1 MKFFSLLIL
10 VIASSFTFGQDV
22 PSSIMDKTMIKIKVS
37 GMVFNSGVDSV
48 YISQLYGQTWMDH
61 IGVPLD
67 ENGSFQFDGTL
78 PNPDYYVLR
87 FGKNHLNIILRDGSD
102 IKVYGDGA
110 NINEF
115 ANFIGSDESH
125 AINEYLRILQKWI
138 TIRDQAM
145 LKIQADSTKKTE
157 INKATSD
164 EFNKFRSAQ
173 QNFVSKNTNSAALYP
188 VLTQIDPKNDFA
200 TFESLVNQLNASFSA
215 SPTVQSIN
223 ANMVKMKAEISA
235 NDPLGAGKLAP
246 DFEEM
251 KIDGTMMKLSDLR
264 GSVVLLDFWASW
276 CGPCRKENPTV
287 VKAYKKYA
295 EEGFTVMSVSL
306 DKSKP
311 AWEAAIAKDGLVWP
325 NHVSDLK
332 QWSSRVAKLY
342 SVKGIP
348 FTVLIDREGKII
360 RTKLRGADL
369 EQELHRIFG
378 H

>member
-10 VIASSFTFGQDV
+10 SIASSLSFAQEA
-22 PSSIMDKTMIKIKVS
+22 SIKVT

-48 YISQLYGQTWMDH
+48 YISQLSQNTYIDL
-61 IGVPLD
+61 IGAPLD
-67 ENGSFQFDGTL
+67 ENGSFAFETVV

-87 FGKNHLNIILRDGSD
+87 FGKNHLNIILRNGSD

-110 NINEF
+110 NLNEF

-125 AINEYLRILQKWI
+125 AINEYLRILQTW
-138 TIRDQAM
+138 TVIRDQAVAQ
-145 LKIQADSTKKTE
+145 IQANPTKKDE
-157 INKATSD
+157 INSATSG

-173 QNFVSKNTNSAALYP
+173 QNFVSKNANSAALYP
-188 VLTQIDPKNDFA
+188 VLTQIDAKNDFA
-200 TFESLVNQLNASFSA
+200 TFESLVRQLNTAFRE
-215 SPTVQSIN
+215 SPTIQAVNST
-223 ANMVKMKAEISA
+223 MVKMKAEISA

-246 DFEEM
+246 DFEEK

-287 VKAYKKYA
+287 VKAYEKYA

-311 AWEAAIAKDGLVWP
+311 NWEAAIAKDGLVWP

-332 QWSSRVAKLY
+332 QWSSRVAKIY
-342 SVKGIP
+342 GVSGIP

-360 RTKLRGADL
+360 GTKLRGPAL